1 MTTCSDLFR
10 LNPRLLIAGLTALLL
25 SGLAGCDQST
35 SSTSPS
41 TTTSLS
47 TPQPAPEHRPL
58 NDPPA
63 SAAIPQSD
71 NRPRIVAFGDSL
83 TAGLGV
89 APEQTYPAQLQ
100 KQLDA
105 LGHRYQVLNAGVS
118 GDTSAGGLRRVS
130 WVLAGKPVVV
140 ILELGGN
147 DGLRGLSLPETRSHL
162 DAIIRQLKEAHVQ
175 VILAG
180 MKLPPNYGEEYT
192 SKFEAM
198 YRDLAQVH
206 SLPLIPF
213 LLEGVGGERKLNQS
227 DGIHPTGE
235 GYRIVVDNVLKSLL
249 PILTNRSS
257 DSSERKKKA

>member
-1 MTTCSDLFR
+1 MRTCSDLFLR
-10 LNPRLLIAGLTALLL
+10 IPSLLTAGLTALLL
-25 SGLAGCDQST
+25 SGLVGCDQST

-41 TTTSLS
+41 AATGLS
-47 TPQPAPEHRPL
+47 TPQPATEQRPL
-58 NDPPA
+58 NDLPA
-63 SAAIPQSD
+63 SATIPPSE

-89 APEQTYPAQLQ
+89 VPEQTYPAQLQ

-105 LGHRYQVLNAGVS
+105 LGHHYQVLNAGVS

-130 WVLAGKPVVV
+130 WVLAGKPSVV

-192 SKFEAM
+192 TRFEAM

-249 PILTNRSS
+249 PILTNGSTNSS
-257 DSSERKKKA
+257 ARKKKA